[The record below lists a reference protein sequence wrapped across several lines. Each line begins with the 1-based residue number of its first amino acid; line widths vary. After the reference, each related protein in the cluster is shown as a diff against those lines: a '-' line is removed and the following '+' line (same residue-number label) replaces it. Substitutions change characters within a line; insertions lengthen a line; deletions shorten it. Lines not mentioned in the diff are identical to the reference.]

1 MLSFRTTKCISR
13 LIKLSKSITTA
24 NLLLQ
29 YQNPAC
35 YTCFLLQKLYM
46 YIPRLAPLGIAV
58 KKGREVALIFA
69 KFISYISNPK
79 LDFLCKIMKTIN
91 LS

>member
-35 YTCFLLQKLYM
+35 YTCFFLLQKLYL
-46 YIPRLAPLGIAV
+46 PRPAPLGIAV
-58 KKGREVALIFA
+58 KKARSGFDI
-69 KFISYISNPK
+69 
-79 LDFLCKIMKTIN
+79 CKIDILYFKPKIRF
-91 LS
+91 LYAKE